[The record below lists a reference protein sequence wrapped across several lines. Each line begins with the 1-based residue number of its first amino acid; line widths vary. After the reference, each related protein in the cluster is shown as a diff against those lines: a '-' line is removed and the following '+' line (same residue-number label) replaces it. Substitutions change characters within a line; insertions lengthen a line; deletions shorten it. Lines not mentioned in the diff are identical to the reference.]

1 MKKYFL
7 VVVLLLLS
15 SIFFA
20 QKGQLKI
27 SITNIKSN
35 EGNIKVALYNQENGE
50 GFLKNIDGAIRKKI
64 IMISEKKA
72 SVIFS
77 NIPYGTY
84 AVSLFHD
91 ENNNGEM
98 DRASIGFPIEP
109 YGVSG
114 NRFVIGPPK
123 FNDCKFKINSPIK
136 NITIEMKSFK
146 N

>member
-1 MKKYFL
+1 MKKFF
-7 VVVLLLLS
+7 VVVGMVLLS
-15 SIFFA
+15 ITILA
-20 QKGQLKI
+20 QKGELKI
-27 SITNIKSN
+27 SISNIKSN
-35 EGNIKVALYNQENGE
+35 TGNIKVALYDKENGE
-50 GFLKNIDGAIRKKI
+50 GFLKNIDVAIRKKI
-64 IMISEKKA
+64 LTINEKNA
-72 SVIFS
+72 GVIFS

-98 DRASIGFPIEP
+98 DRASIGFPLEP

-114 NRFVIGPPK
+114 NKFIIGPPK
-123 FNDCKFKINSPIK
+123 FNDCKFIINSPSK